1 MVHDLPLHLVSMTDE
16 DEFYVAVLQVGRG
29 VCGVCVWRG
38 EVGLLPWPTATAQYS
53 AWLAAFSAALDCSL
67 ASRPACL
74 AWQRH
79 TCVSSPAQ
87 VPEGYAHPAAPI
99 RLSGRV
105 IHGFG
110 RGSKKLGVP
119 TANLPPAPLAQQL
132 AELPAG
138 VYFG

>member
-1 MVHDLPLHLVSMTDE
+1 
-16 DEFYVAVLQVGRG
+16 
-29 VCGVCVWRG
+29 
-38 EVGLLPWPTATAQYS
+38 
-53 AWLAAFSAALDCSL
+53 
-67 ASRPACL
+67 
-74 AWQRH
+74 
-79 TCVSSPAQ
+79 
-87 VPEGYAHPAAPI
+87 PI

-138 VYFG
+138 VYFGWPEADRRVHKMVMNIGRRPTFGDAEPELSVEAHVMHAYSQDFYDQPLRLVVLGYIRPEVKFGGLQELLARINTDIGIARSQLDLPQ